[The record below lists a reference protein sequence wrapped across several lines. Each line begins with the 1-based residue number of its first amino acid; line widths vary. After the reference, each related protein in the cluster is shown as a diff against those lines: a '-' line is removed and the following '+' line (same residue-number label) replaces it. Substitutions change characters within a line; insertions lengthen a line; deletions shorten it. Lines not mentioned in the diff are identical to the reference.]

1 MDNNEKLKND
11 KFKKEFEENERLIK
25 LVNEDIERFV
35 ENMMIIDRIKKELE
49 DSIKERQDEP
59 KNENLYDFDDLSE
72 KQDELCKLTAERFN
86 RLLKANGVNTEMYSL
101 YKYDFANTN
110 IFGDSFLNCTING
123 ILNLDFMPDMMICLL
138 KIAEKVCNAVDYK
151 DFKLVKIRMD
161 EGSKNSNSM
170 IFDVTFRSNTHFYD
184 VIKVGFYEALEGDFD
199 PDNDIFIKNYAK
211 LSIGDKRFLP
221 AILHS
226 GAVNSEIG
234 LITSTF
240 SNDEKLDCH
249 DDETYNKITLA
260 MKTNRENLADKFKL
274 IINDLSV

>member
-1 MDNNEKLKND
+1 
-11 KFKKEFEENERLIK
+11 
-25 LVNEDIERFV
+25 
-35 ENMMIIDRIKKELE
+35 MMIIDRIKEELE
-49 DSIKERQDEP
+49 KSIKERQEEP
-59 KNENLYDFDDLSE
+59 KSENLYDFDDLNE
-72 KQDELCKLTAERFN
+72 KRDELYKLTAERFN
-86 RLLKANGVNTEMYSL
+86 RLLEANDVNTEMYSL
-101 YKYDFANTN
+101 YKYDFANMD
-110 IFGDSFLNCTING
+110 IFGDPYLNCTVHG
-123 ILNLDFMPDMMICLL
+123 ILDLDFMPDMMIHLL
-138 KIAEKVCNAVDYK
+138 KIAERVCNAVDYK
-151 DFKLVKIRMD
+151 DFKLVKIRRD
-161 EGSKNSNSM
+161 EISKNNNTM
-170 IFDVTFRSNTHFYD
+170 IFDITFRSDIHWHDT
-184 VIKVGFYEALEGDFD
+184 IKVGFYEALEGDFD

-260 MKTNRENLADKFKL
+260 MKTNRENLADKSKL

>member
-1 MDNNEKLKND
+1 MKDNKKLEEFLNTKVGELGKKYFESFMEEGKKIVENAKEEFNKIVEEDKKEDSVVTGPLELQDLSNNYDELVRITVDTFNRMLKENGVDTDLYSLNYQDCLNEK
-11 KFKKEFEENERLIK
+11 
-25 LVNEDIERFV
+25 
-35 ENMMIIDRIKKELE
+35 
-49 DSIKERQDEP
+49 
-59 KNENLYDFDDLSE
+59 
-72 KQDELCKLTAERFN
+72 
-86 RLLKANGVNTEMYSL
+86 
-101 YKYDFANTN
+101 
-110 IFGDSFLNCTING
+110 IFGNDLLNCTIQG
-123 ILNLDFMPDMMICLL
+123 ILNQNCNEDLLIELL

-240 SNDEKLDCH
+240 SNDEELDCH